1 MWISVDDG
9 KWLDED
15 EDCTWELIEEWAEEE
30 ADELTEATTL
40 ELELETP
47 LALLLT
53 WEDVLLT
60 CKEVLLTCKEVL
72 LTCKEVL
79 LEVVVEELTCVLE
92 AEDETC
98 VLLEMI
104 LDVLDIE
111 EEEEELETTVLFLYV
126 LNEPIFQN

>member
-1 MWISVDDG
+1 MLDMWISVDDG

-72 LTCKEVL
+72 L
-79 LEVVVEELTCVLE
+79 EVVVEELTCVLE